1 MVRKMTPMELRGVA
15 TQATADR
22 FKDKPFAWGKYDCSR
37 LVAYHLKQFGHS
49 VSLSKYGSYSSAIG
63 ARRVLE
69 KAGYKTL
76 SDVMADLGLYEIAPA
91 FATLGDVVELEGDSP
106 LGALTVMLNNGRVLG
121 WNEAAEGC
129 VVLQPTEPPLRAWK
143 VI

>member
-1 MVRKMTPMELRGVA
+1 MVRKMTPMEQRGVA
-15 TQATADR
+15 TQATADK
-22 FKDKPFAWGKYDCSR
+22 FKDKPFQWGKYDCSR
-37 LVAYHLKQFGHS
+37 LVAFHLKQFGHS

-63 ARRVLE
+63 AQRVLA

-76 SDVMADLGLYEIAPA
+76 ADVMADLGLYEIAPA
-91 FATLGDVVELEGDSP
+91 FATLGDVVELEGDNP

>member
-37 LVAYHLKQFGHS
+37 LVAFHLKQFGHS
-49 VSLSKYGSYSSAIG
+49 VSLSKYGAYSSAIG
-63 ARRVLE
+63 AQRVLA

-76 SDVMADLGLYEIAPA
+76 ADVMADLGLHEIAPA